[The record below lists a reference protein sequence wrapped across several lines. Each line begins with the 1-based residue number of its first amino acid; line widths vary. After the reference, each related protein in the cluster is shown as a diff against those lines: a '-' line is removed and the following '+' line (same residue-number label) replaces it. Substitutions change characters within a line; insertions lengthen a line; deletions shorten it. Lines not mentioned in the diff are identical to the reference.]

1 MTALFVAAFVIG
13 LILGVVAMF
22 FGVERRRHHEH
33 QDHRPDAATTLPGV
47 EAPGEISARLNVPVI
62 AAFATLF
69 GASGYLLQRF
79 STLSTPVVT
88 VLALLVGGIGI
99 VLAVLVVAKW
109 AVPSARRE
117 VVDER
122 YVLQGHLARV
132 LRPIQENAPGE
143 VTFEVDGVHHTM
155 RALTVDG
162 SAVGA
167 EHDVVIDRIE
177 DGVAY
182 VEAWTVVEKRI

>member
-1 MTALFVAAFVIG
+1 MTALFAAAFVIG

-22 FGVERRRHHEH
+22 FGVERRRHREH
-33 QDHRPDAATTLPGV
+33 QDHAPAATPPGV
-47 EAPGEISARLNVPVI
+47 EAPGEISARLNLPVI
-62 AAFATLF
+62 ASFATLF
-69 GASGYLLQRF
+69 GATGYLLLRF

-88 VLALLVGGIGI
+88 VVALLVGGIGI

-109 AVPSARRE
+109 AVPSAQRE

-132 LRPIQENAPGE
+132 LRPIQQNAAGE
-143 VTFEVDGVHHTM
+143 VTFELDGVRHTM

-162 SAVGA
+162 SAVDA
-167 EHDVVIDRIE
+167 EHEVVIDRIE